1 MKEEKKNDNY
11 FQILNQQKL
20 NQKTKVK
27 NNKNQKT
34 KQKQMFI
41 KKNRLMGMA
50 IGILRIY
57 QDQMLFLN
65 PIFQKEQLNQ
75 RDPKDID
82 LLN

>member
-1 MKEEKKNDNY
+1 M
-11 FQILNQQKL
+11 

-27 NNKNQKT
+27 HNKNQK
-34 KQKQMFI
+34 KKHKQMVI

-57 QDQMLFLN
+57 QDQMFNLN
-65 PIFQKEQLNQ
+65 PIFHKEQLNQ

>member
-1 MKEEKKNDNY
+1 M
-11 FQILNQQKL
+11 
-20 NQKTKVK
+20 V
-27 NNKNQKT
+27 
-34 KQKQMFI
+34 I

-50 IGILRIY
+50 NGILRIY
-57 QDQMLFLN
+57 QDQMFNLN